1 MAAGAFGKLGAKLV
15 DDFGASADEAAR
27 IINNLDPDTVKALD
41 ENPQFLDEIGDLRVQ
56 TDETG
61 GIASRIRN
69 IGRSGDD
76 ANQGSVLRN
85 SGDDATLVPQ
95 STLGRVGAGVAGVG
109 LGYQGLQVLEDR
121 QSRLAAQAESDL
133 VEEQASTFREVV
145 RNEEFDSQEKARVIS
160 DLAGSG
166 FVRSSISR
174 TGRSGTSSSSG
185 AGGGNSGGGGGL
197 IPDDPVTIV
206 IAVIV
211 LVFVLKYTLNDSD
224 GGD

>member
-27 IINNLDPDTVKALD
+27 IINNLDPDTIRALD

-56 TDETG
+56 TDDTS
-61 GIASRIRN
+61 GIASRLRN
-69 IGRSGDD
+69 IGRPGDD
-76 ANQGSVLRN
+76 TGGSVLRG
-85 SGDDATLVPQ
+85 SGDKSIVPQ
-95 STLGRVGAGVAGVG
+95 SRLGRIGAGVAGVG
-109 LGYQGLQVLEDR
+109 LGYQGLQVLGNREE
-121 QSRLAAQAESDL
+121 RLASQAESDL

-145 RNEEFDSQEKARVIS
+145 RNEEFNSQEKARVIS

-166 FVRSSISR
+166 FVRSSIS
-174 TGRSGTSSSSG
+174 GTRG
-185 AGGGNSGGGGGL
+185 AGSGSNSGGSNGNNSGGGGL

-211 LVFVLKYTLNDSD
+211 LVFVLKYALNDSD

>member
-1 MAAGAFGKLGAKLV
+1 MPAGAFGKLGAKLV

-27 IINNLDPDTVKALD
+27 IINNLDADTVRALD

-56 TDETG
+56 TDEGG
-61 GIASRIRN
+61 GIASRFRN
-69 IGRSGDD
+69 IGSSGDETG
-76 ANQGSVLRN
+76 GSVLRG
-85 SGDDATLVPQ
+85 SGDDVGLVPQ
-95 STLGRVGAGVAGVG
+95 SKLGRVGAGVAGVG
-109 LGYQGLQVLEDR
+109 LGYQGLKTLGKARRLALQQAEIR
-121 QSRLAAQAESDL
+121 YSQSRSRRARFAKLL
-133 VEEQASTFREVV
+133 V

-166 FVRSSISR
+166 FVRSSIS
-174 TGRSGTSSSSG
+174 GTRG
-185 AGGGNSGGGGGL
+185 AGSGSNSGGSNGGGGGL

-211 LVFVLKYTLNDSD
+211 LVFVLKYALNDSN